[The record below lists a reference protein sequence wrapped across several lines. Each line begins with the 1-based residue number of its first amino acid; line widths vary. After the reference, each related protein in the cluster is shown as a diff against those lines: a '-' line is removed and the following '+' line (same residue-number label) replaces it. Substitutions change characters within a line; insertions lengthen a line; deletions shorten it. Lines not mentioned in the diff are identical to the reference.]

1 VGEEGEY
8 TLDESLTEGKRV
20 YCSQTDKSPEVT
32 TRLERE
38 REEEKEKGRG
48 ERKNRT
54 TCYARKNASQTDAL
68 VSHRAPTPS
77 AAAAE
82 K

>member
-38 REEEKEKGRG
+38 GGE
-48 ERKNRT
+48 ERKRER
-54 TCYARKNASQTDAL
+54 RKKEPDDLLCPEERQPD
-68 VSHRAPTPS
+68 
-77 AAAAE
+77 
-82 K
+82 